1 MCSPEG
7 MIGRGT
13 RHLCEKR
20 VLLRKTDKIGIFGKE
35 SFYGD
40 KVSSIY
46 TNHPAGQGI
55 KISCSATL
63 CSETAGQSGSPFAL
77 DLDDEV
83 RKALVTKS
91 LRKRNHISH
100 TKRLC
105 LSVLDVGEPTR

>member
-7 MIGRGT
+7 IIGRGT
-13 RHLCEKR
+13 RHLREKR
-20 VLLRKTDKIGIFGKE
+20 VLLRKTDKIGILGKD
-35 SFYGD
+35 SFDGD

-46 TNHPAGQGI
+46 TNHPAGQGM

-63 CSETAGQSGSPFAL
+63 CSVQGNRGSPFAL

-100 TKRLC
+100 TKRL
-105 LSVLDVGEPTR
+105 